1 MSCNCVSQ
9 KKACQIKV
17 LDKHHR
23 VGGNIDLQKTLYDTL
38 TQKASTCSH
47 CVQFFLGNRQAY
59 NVRKLDKADIQK
71 SKEYCE
77 RTGKT
82 FYIHCPLIANL
93 SKDPATKDEK
103 DAGILKKSW
112 NAVRY
117 EVDQMNGL
125 PASCVLHVGSRGSI
139 PHLIQNLNDFD
150 VPRNKNIN
158 QNKLLCLENAAGQG
172 TSLGRDFTE
181 LRKIYEGIDKN
192 TIGFCLDTQ
201 HIFGA
206 GVNSLSNHEDV
217 VKMFDDIEGVYGKPD
232 VIHLNDSK
240 VPFNK
245 KVDRHENIGSGYIWN
260 SDDEGLKSLL
270 NICYEKDIDCIL
282 ETPDSCSDL
291 DKIRSKYMDL
301 QTIDTFMNEQKGYK
315 GEKTL

>member
-9 KKACQIKV
+9 KKACDIKV
-17 LDKHHR
+17 LDCHHR
-23 VGGNIDLQKTLYDTL
+23 VGGNVDLQKTLYDTL

-47 CVQFFLGNRQAY
+47 CVQFFLGSRQAY
-59 NVRKLDKADIQK
+59 SVRKLDPTDIQK

-77 RTGKT
+77 RMGKT

-103 DAGILKKSW
+103 DLSILQKSW
-112 NAVRY
+112 RAVRS
-117 EVDQMNGL
+117 EVDQMKGL
-125 PASCVLHVGSRGSI
+125 PASCILHMGCRGSI

-150 VPRNKNIN
+150 VPRNS
-158 QNKLLCLENAAGQG
+158 QKLLCLENAAGQG

-181 LRKIYEGIDKN
+181 IRKIYEGIDRN

-206 GVNSLSNHEDV
+206 GVNNLSNHEDV
-217 VKMFDDIEGVYGKPD
+217 VKMFDDIEGVYGKAPD

-240 VPFNK
+240 VPYNK

-260 SDDEGLKSLL
+260 SSSSKEGLRSLL
-270 NICYEKDIDCIL
+270 NICYDKDIDCIL

-291 DKIRSKYMDL
+291 YKIRTNYMDL
-301 QTIDTFMNEQKGYK
+301 QTIDVFEMKK
-315 GEKTL
+315 

>member
-9 KKACQIKV
+9 TASSKIKV
-17 LDKHHR
+17 LDRHHR
-23 VGGNIDLQKTLYDTL
+23 VGGNVDLQKTLYDTL

-47 CVQFFLGNRQAY
+47 CIQFFLGSRQAY
-59 NVRKLDKADIQK
+59 SVRRLDFQDIQK

-77 RTGKT
+77 RVGKS

-93 SKDPATKDEK
+93 SKDPSTKDEK
-103 DAGILKKSW
+103 DASILQKSW
-112 NAVRY
+112 RAVRS

-139 PHLIQNLNDFD
+139 PNLIKNLNDFE

-172 TSLGRDFTE
+172 TSLGRDFEE

-201 HIFGA
+201 HVFGA
-206 GVNSLSNHEDV
+206 GVNSLSSHEDV
-217 VKMFDDIEGVYGKPD
+217 VKLFDDMEGIYGKPD

-240 VPFNK
+240 VPYNK

-260 SDDEGLKSLL
+260 SSDEGLRSLL
-270 NICYEKDIDCIL
+270 NICYENDIDCIL

-291 DKIRSKYMDL
+291 DKIRSEYMDL
-301 QTIDTFMNEQKGYK
+301 QTIDAFEKN
-315 GEKTL
+315 EKTL